1 MRDLWRRLRARFARR
16 PRVLLSWGLGV
27 DSTAVLIR
35 WCLDPRSRDFKLRH
49 LVVVVA
55 NTGAEFAD
63 SHQTIEQA
71 VFPIL
76 RRHRVRVVEIARG
89 GPRTADGYVVLSD
102 TRRPRRLHERGP
114 WTITDDYRASGSVVQ
129 TTGGRRCALRFKGEV
144 LDAWARDTFG
154 DQEYRHAIGFAVGE
168 ENRSKRDKGCYGGGA
183 GREPIYPLQSWGWG
197 REQAASFLLKTLK
210 VEILKSHCRQCPFLS
225 AASEPVTA
233 RRLAAEPGPAGQIL
247 VDELRALAL
256 NQFAGVYGGRRTPDG
271 GMKVKTYADL
281 VARHRLRGVRA
292 AADEQ
297 LAAIAWDLIR
307 VRRII
312 QPAQK
317 NPARTTAWRSVTV
330 MAAEP
335 SRSQTLRYLNRIAA
349 RRATPVD
356 VDEHGIPR
364 LWLRRPELGTLPEV
378 TEFWTIAPHGAD
390 SKEKKNFTRHW
401 DAATAA
407 ADTDPRPKETP

>member
-1 MRDLWRRLRARFARR
+1 M
-16 PRVLLSWGLGV
+16 
-27 DSTAVLIR
+27 LIR
-35 WCLDPRSRDFKLRH
+35 WCLDRRSRDFRLRQ

-76 RRHRVRVVEIARG
+76 RRYRVRVVEIARG

-129 TTGGRRCALRFKGEV
+129 TTGGRRCALRFKGEI

-154 DQEYRHAIGFAVGE
+154 DQEYRHAIGFAADE

-183 GREPIYPLQSWGWG
+183 GREPFYPLQNWGWD
-197 REQAASFLLKTLK
+197 REQAAAFLLKALK
-210 VEILKSHCRQCPFLS
+210 VVISKSHCRQCPFLS

-233 RRLAAEPGPAGQIL
+233 ARLAAEPGPAGQIF

-256 NQFAGVYGGRRTPDG
+256 NPFAGVYGGRRTPDG
-271 GMKVKTYADL
+271 GMKVKTFANMI
-281 VARHRLRGVRA
+281 ARHNLHDVRR

-297 LAAIAWDLIR
+297 LATTAWDLIC
-307 VRRII
+307 VRRLI

-317 NPARTTAWRSVTV
+317 NPERTTAWRSVTV
-330 MAAEP
+330 MATEP
-335 SRSQTLRYLNRIAA
+335 SRSQVLRYLNRIAA
-349 RRATPVD
+349 RRAAPVD

-364 LWLRRPELGTLPEV
+364 LWLRRPELGTLPEI
-378 TEFWTIAPHGAD
+378 TEFWTIAPHGAH
-390 SKEKKNFTRHW
+390 SKAKKNFTRHW
-401 DAATAA
+401 IAAITAAT
-407 ADTDPRPKETP
+407 DTEPRPKENP